1 MGMMK
6 EFKSFAMRGNVLDL
20 AVAVI
25 IGGAF
30 GKIIT
35 SFVNDV
41 LMPPIGLLLGG
52 TDFSKLRLILK
63 PAQEAVMNGDT
74 VVTPAIAEVAIKYGT
89 FINTVLDFIIVAFSI
104 FMVIKAFNS
113 MKKKEAAAPPPPP
126 PGPTK
131 EEVLLTEIRD
141 ILKEKK

>member
-1 MGMMK
+1 MLK
-6 EFKSFAMRGNVLDL
+6 EFKSFAMKGNVLDL

-30 GKIIT
+30 GKIVT

-41 LMPPIGLLLGG
+41 LMPPIGLLLGN
-52 TDFSKLRLILK
+52 TDFSNLKILLK
-63 PAQEAVMNGDT
+63 KATEDAEAVTLN
-74 VVTPAIAEVAIKYGT
+74 YGL
-89 FINTVLDFIIVAFSI
+89 FINTVLDFLIVAFSI

-113 MKKKEAAAPPPPP
+113 MKKKQAEVPAAPPAPS
-126 PGPTK
+126 K
-131 EEVLLTEIRD
+131 EETLLAEIRD